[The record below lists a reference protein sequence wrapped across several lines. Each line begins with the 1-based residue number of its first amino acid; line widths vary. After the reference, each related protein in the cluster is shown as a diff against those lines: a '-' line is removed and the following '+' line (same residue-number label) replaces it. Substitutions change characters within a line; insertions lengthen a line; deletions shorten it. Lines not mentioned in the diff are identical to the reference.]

1 MKILIN
7 NSTSR
12 LRYSDKPN
20 PKIYPYMKDL
30 ISLLKDKKSDIEF
43 IELIEPDKE
52 GTLDIPVLKTTLT
65 KLKEELKQFDLF
77 ISIDTFLPHYIVTED
92 IDIKGVVIFNYS
104 DPDIFGY
111 KRFINA
117 YNDRSLFRENQGLFW
132 EEQQHE
138 NFIDP
143 LLLSKKIICYLKN
156 NFEL

>member
-7 NSTSR
+7 NSTAP
-12 LRYSDKPN
+12 LRNSNKQN

-30 ISLLKDKKSDIEF
+30 INLLKDKKSDIEF
-43 IELIEPDKE
+43 IELIEPNKE
-52 GTLDIPVLKTTLT
+52 GTLDISVLKTTLT

-111 KRFINA
+111 KKFMNV
-117 YNDRSLFRENQGLFW
+117 YNDKSLFRENQGLNW
-132 EEQQHE
+132 TEQPYE
-138 NFIDP
+138 NFINP
-143 LLLSKKIICYLKN
+143 TLLLKKITCYL
-156 NFEL
+156 